1 MTEPIT
7 VAEISE
13 LVHRAGDPHIT
24 LAVGGEGLRIIIV
37 DDDEKNARYVLLWAP
52 NPETINQFCCENL
65 PRPKTVFTKT
75 IKGFGAVG
83 MVSNH
88 AIDDELH
95 MGIAKI
101 ALIQFALMFRIPELT
116 EKLNGMAQDL
126 HEAKMEVA
134 ALDKP
139 RHNDGSTG
147 FGS

>member
-37 DDDEKNARYVLLWAP
+37 DDERNARYVLLWAP
-52 NPETINQFCCENL
+52 SPETINQFCCENL

-83 MVSNH
+83 MASNH

-95 MGIAKI
+95 MDIAKN
-101 ALIQFALMFRIPELT
+101 ALATFAIIFRIPELA
-116 EKLNGMAQDL
+116 EKLNELAQDL
-126 HEAKMEVA
+126 HEAKMEAA
-134 ALDKP
+134 ALDKT
-139 RHNDGSTG
+139 RHGDDLGG
-147 FGS
+147 FES